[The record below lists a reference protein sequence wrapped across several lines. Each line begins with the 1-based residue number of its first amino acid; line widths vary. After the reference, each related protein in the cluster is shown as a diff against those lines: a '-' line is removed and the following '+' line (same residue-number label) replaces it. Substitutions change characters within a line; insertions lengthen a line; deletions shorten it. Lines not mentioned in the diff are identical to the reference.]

1 MRGLLGRSVL
11 TWRVL
16 LFVIISLALCY
27 SSGALIATRGCTFA
41 NTMGKGRNPLFEV
54 ISNVPDVGGNDA
66 DGDDG
71 LTTNIELNEEG
82 VVYRKQSRAAGIPF
96 KARKLDDRDTL
107 PYKTFIMLDGK
118 ARHADKLHVATL
130 FLDSLTACG
139 DILDLGDKGVFEV
152 VRVSFVYKWEVHGF
166 AVTGKRLYVK
176 KAPRR
181 WIQKA
186 LQ

>member
-1 MRGLLGRSVL
+1 
-11 TWRVL
+11 
-16 LFVIISLALCY
+16 
-27 SSGALIATRGCTFA
+27 
-41 NTMGKGRNPLFEV
+41 MGKGRNPLFEA
-54 ISNVPDVGGNDA
+54 INNVPDLGGNGA
-66 DGDDG
+66 DGDDAG

-96 KARKLDDRDTL
+96 KARKLDGRDTL

-181 WIQKA
+181 WIQMA